1 MAFTLSST
9 FSDVMSDP
17 AFGSFGRLIFPVHRE
32 HLFGSTLE
40 DLGMTFYTTI
50 DPASTV
56 KSVNYLKSAADAGE
70 SVFFDIYTDEEK
82 EADPEKNDTGL
93 FFFRGR
99 AGAPFAIFCP
109 GGGFQFVGAIHSG
122 FPIALAVSEEG
133 YNAFTLIYRPE
144 ADKACED
151 LARAIE
157 FVFDHA
163 AELCVDV
170 GDYSLWGESAGARM
184 TAFLCSRG
192 TEGYGVKKLPR
203 AAVNIMQYTGH
214 SDFDPGDPPTYSNA
228 GSNDLWHLD
237 DAMEKRYNAMKAAGI
252 PVKFTRY
259 EGLPHGYALGIGSIA
274 EGWHR
279 DAIEFWKKYR

>member
-40 DLGMTFYTTI
+40 DMGMTFYTTI

-82 EADPEKNDTGL
+82 AADPEKNDTGL

-144 ADKACED
+144 ADKACGD

-170 GDYSLWGESAGARM
+170 GGYSLWGESAGARM

-214 SDFDPGDPPTYSNA
+214 SDFSADDPPTYSNA
-228 GSNDLWHLD
+228 GGNDLWHLD

-279 DAIEFWKKYR
+279 DAIEFWEKYR

>member
-9 FSDVMSDP
+9 FVDVMSDP

-40 DLGMTFYTTI
+40 DMGMTFYTTI

-56 KSVNYLKSAADAGE
+56 KSVNYLKTAADAGE

-82 EADPEKNDTGL
+82 AADPEKNDTGL

-99 AGAPFAIFCP
+99 AGAPFAVFCP
-109 GGGFQFVGAIHSG
+109 GGGFKFVGAIHSG

-133 YNAFTLIYRPE
+133 YNAFTLIYRPD

-157 FVFDHA
+157 FIFDHA
-163 AELCVDV
+163 VELGVDV
-170 GDYSLWGESAGARM
+170 GGYSLWGESAGARM

-192 TEGYGVKKLPR
+192 TESYGAKKLPR

-214 SDFDPGDPPTYSNA
+214 SDFSADDPPTYSNA

-259 EGLPHGYALGIGSIA
+259 EGLPHGYALGVGSIA

-279 DAIEFWKKYR
+279 DAIEFWEKYR